1 MIEEKQLQ
9 LDIHTH
15 TLASGHAYG
24 TIRENAQAAAERGLR
39 LLGIS
44 EHAPGIPGTCDPIY
58 FRNLEVVPRNLF
70 GVRLLLGSEINILN
84 GGGLSLEERVLSCL
98 DYRIAGVH
106 SLCYDLGTVGR
117 NTEDVLAVIQ
127 NPWVDA
133 IVHPDARAVD
143 LDYREIVPA
152 AGEHHTLLELN
163 NSSLTH
169 PTKGERC
176 RDNYR
181 EMLSLCRRYQVPVI
195 LGSDAHDPSAV
206 GALDGVLELVNEMDF
221 PEALVMNLDHET
233 FLSFLA
239 QKHEKL
245 GLE

>member
-44 EHAPGIPGTCDPIY
+44 DHAPGIPGTCDPIY

-70 GVRLLLGSEINILN
+70 
-84 GGGLSLEERVLSCL
+84 ERVLSCL

-117 NTEDVLAVIQ
+117 NTEDMLAVIQ

-181 EMLSLCRRYQVPVI
+181 EMLSLCRQYQVPVI

-206 GALDGVLELVNEMDF
+206 GALGGVLELVNEMDF

-233 FLSFLA
+233 FLAFLA